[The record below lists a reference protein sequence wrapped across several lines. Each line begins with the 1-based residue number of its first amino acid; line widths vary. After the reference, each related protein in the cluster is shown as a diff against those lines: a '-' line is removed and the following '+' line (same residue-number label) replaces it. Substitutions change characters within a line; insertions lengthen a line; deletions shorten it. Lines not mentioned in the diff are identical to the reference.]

1 MRILFISPAN
11 APDYQCDML
20 FHGLR
25 ALVGPDVIDQ
35 NKMTYMYKNFE
46 ENESNKFEQL
56 YGKGFSVY
64 GLLDD
69 IDIDREDLIAKIK
82 RKWFDF
88 IVYGSIHRSQDLILE
103 VLESYSPNNIFFI
116 DGEDESHRIYWPLV
130 GRGHYLK
137 REIEKPM
144 HGILPIQF
152 AIPVEKIA
160 TKAVIKSNGFAFID
174 PRNKST
180 YIYSEESDYYNDYQ
194 SSLFAYT
201 TKKAGWDC
209 LRHYEIMANDS
220 IPIFIDLGAC
230 PNGTMHYF
238 PRMEIF
244 ASNNL
249 LNRNGIEFF
258 QTDNGFDLWRR
269 FQNQIKSY
277 LIANLTTLALANR
290 LVGLWKMAQ

>member
-1 MRILFISPAN
+1 
-11 APDYQCDML
+11 
-20 FHGLR
+20 
-25 ALVGPDVIDQ
+25 
-35 NKMTYMYKNFE
+35 
-46 ENESNKFEQL
+46 
-56 YGKGFSVY
+56 
-64 GLLDD
+64 
-69 IDIDREDLIAKIK
+69 
-82 RKWFDF
+82 
-88 IVYGSIHRSQDLILE
+88 
-103 VLESYSPNNIFFI
+103 
-116 DGEDESHRIYWPLV
+116 
-130 GRGHYLK
+130 
-137 REIEKPM
+137 M